1 MQSRTACTRHIM
13 YLNHW
18 GQRLTKNLP
27 TRNQWEWS
35 PWWTSQPL
43 GARVQWWSPKS
54 QVLSTSVETWS
65 HSMRVCWEKST
76 HCPKSTRTLAQLT
89 KAKEFSKHDA
99 NSSFWQ
105 IPLSK
110 LLRLLMTFII
120 PSGGTVSTNYHF
132 IHQVPKNISKSKWT
146 RFLLDWRVF
155 SARWTVLWYLGKIER
170 NNDIGLMV
178 GTEMTCVSRSY
189 TQPTKCEFGKT
200 SLKFLGHFIDLTG
213 INADPDKMQTRPSN
227 SRDEATDYCVG
238 TLPLHGHGKPTYN
251 ASSYGLEAVLLQ
263 KVESEWKSIL
273 YYDE

>member
-1 MQSRTACTRHIM
+1 MQSHTACTRHIM

-35 PWWTSQPL
+35 PWWTSQPSVRGCSGGPQKVRFCPHL
-43 GARVQWWSPKS
+43 WDLKPLNESVLREVHPLPK
-54 QVLSTSVETWS
+54 VD
-65 HSMRVCWEKST
+65 K
-76 HCPKSTRTLAQLT
+76 TLAQLT

-178 GTEMTCVSRSY
+178 GTETTCVSRSY

-200 SLKFLGHFIDLTG
+200 SLKFLGHFIDRTG

-251 ASSYGLEAVLLQ
+251 VSSYGLEAVLLQ